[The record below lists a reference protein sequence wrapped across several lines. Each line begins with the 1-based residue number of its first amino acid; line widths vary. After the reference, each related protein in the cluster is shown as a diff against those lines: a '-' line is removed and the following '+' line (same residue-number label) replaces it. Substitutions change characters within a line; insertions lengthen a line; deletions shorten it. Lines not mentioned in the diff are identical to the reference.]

1 VQSLHTYGQL
11 ATAQGLDDSE
21 ARAVLDKLIRALDDD
36 AKREPAA

>member
-1 VQSLHTYGQL
+1 VWLRNVARRISRGY
-11 ATAQGLDDSE
+11 DDSE